1 MEYTAHTKR
10 APCFM
15 RPYEE
20 GESLQGV
27 AMGQHVGNPI
37 EPKLGD
43 WIAIDPGNTEDKWLI
58 TAEFYRQHYAPVEHP
73 LRRQELL
80 CTNELDANGNPA
92 GGTVDSTGMA
102 IEWQNG
108 VVQPEGPNGAFVTSV
123 LLAAR
128 QKLEHYQDSKFRC
141 RENACAITHIDEAV
155 HWLDA
160 RTIDRMSRGV
170 ENTHKE

>member
-1 MEYTAHTKR
+1 
-10 APCFM
+10 M
-15 RPYEE
+15 RPYEG
-20 GESLQGV
+20 GESMAGV
-27 AMGQHVGNPI
+27 SCGTTSLGPI

-43 WIAIDPGNTEDKWLI
+43 YIAIDPGNTDDKWLI

-92 GGTVDSTGMA
+92 GGHVQSKGLQV
-102 IEWQNG
+102 EWQNG
-108 VVQPEGPNGAFVTSV
+108 VLSTDGPNGAFVTTV

-155 HWLDA
+155 QWLDA